1 MTSVKKTDLEK
12 NKGLKINN
20 NMKQAGA
27 NRAGPLPKTG
37 RRDAAGKTGLLGKLL
52 GKAVPPEKTGD

>member
-27 NRAGPLPKTG
+27 NRAGNVPKTKD
-37 RRDAAGKTGLLGKLL
+37 RQAAAKTGLLGKLL
-52 GKAVPPEKTGD
+52 GKAVPPEKSGD